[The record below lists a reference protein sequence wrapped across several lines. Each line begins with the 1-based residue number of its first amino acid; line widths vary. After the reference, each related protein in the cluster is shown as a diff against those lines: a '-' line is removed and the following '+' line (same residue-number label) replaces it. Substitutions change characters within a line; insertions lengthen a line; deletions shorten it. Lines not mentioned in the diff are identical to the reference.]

1 MKNTMKKLMAA
12 AMALVLAIGMTAALA
27 EETPFMIRN
36 NVTFGM
42 NMDDV
47 IAAENSR
54 RYEIDSERTRGRVE
68 FWELEY
74 EHMTENGVQTDI
86 HYLFVGNELVAVRF
100 NYEAWGISYQQLK
113 ADLTAK
119 YGEFGALDRTL
130 LGNGIYAV
138 DDDGR
143 PEGRVEAAVSG
154 NVMVVIEQ
162 DEDDIDVTFIDLSAA
177 YIK

>member
-1 MKNTMKKLMAA
+1 MKQLMAA
-12 AMALVLAIGMTAALA
+12 ILALALALCMTAALA
-27 EETPFMIRN
+27 EETPFVIRN

-42 NMDDV
+42 NMDQV
-47 IAAENSR
+47 IDAENTR
-54 RYEIDSERTRGRVE
+54 RYEIDSEHNRGRVE

-74 EHMTENGVQTDI
+74 EHMTENGVPADI

-100 NYEAWGISYQQLK
+100 EYEARDISAQQLK
-113 ADLTAK
+113 ADLAADF
-119 YGEFGALDRTL
+119 GAFGALDRDV

-143 PEGRVEAAVSG
+143 PEGRVEAAVNG
-154 NVMVVIEQ
+154 NVMVVIAQ
-162 DEDDIDVTFIDLSAA
+162 DEDDIDVTFIDLTAA